1 MAPAGPV
8 ASLCVD
14 PAEVTM
20 SKPIL
25 VAYATKHESTHEVA
39 ETLAACM
46 RERGVEVDVRPA
58 AEVGMLKPYGAVV
71 LGGALYMGRWHRDA
85 RRFLAHH
92 RDDLAHLPIAVFA
105 MGPLEMTP
113 TDVDGSR
120 RQLDRALAKE
130 RDLAPVAVTIFGGV
144 VDPAKLHFPFT
155 HMDATDARDWQA
167 IRAWADELGDLFGTP
182 AAA

>member
-1 MAPAGPV
+1 MP
-8 ASLCVD
+8 
-14 PAEVTM
+14 
-20 SKPIL
+20 KPIL

-39 ETLAACM
+39 ETLAARM
-46 RERGVEVDVRPA
+46 RERGVEVDVRTA

-71 LGGALYMGRWHRDA
+71 LGGALYMGRWHHDA
-85 RRFLAHH
+85 RRFLARH
-92 RDDLAHLPIAVFA
+92 RDELADRPIAVFA

-130 RDLAPVAVTIFGGV
+130 HDLEPVAVTIFGGV

-155 HMDATDARDWQA
+155 HMNATDARDWQA
-167 IRAWADELGDLFGTP
+167 ITAWADEVVELFATP
-182 AAA
+182 VPA